1 MTFAQRKIVLTQKQ
15 FYMSRPDSDK
25 VLDHI
30 PLHEVLR
37 IEDPEADQKGGKTL
51 FSSVRT
57 RSASSFDRLQSNG
70 SFAQN
75 DDDDEA
81 KIDPARVFV
90 IHTIEDGYNSG
101 KSTVLLCES
110 KESKK
115 EWVTTLQVAAK
126 TALKIFE
133 GIHEMTWLQRKQRV
147 ARKFYHSDK
156 AQYCVGVVIMAS
168 YFTALLSSQLL
179 PERGSS
185 TARHLRLTE
194 IVFTAMFTVELLFN
208 LFGSWLRPFLT
219 EGWNYVD
226 SFVVFVS
233 WAGVIN
239 EDLPAVNVLR
249 LVRVLKMVRL
259 FRKLTELRML
269 INALT
274 SSIVPV
280 LYSFLILLLIST
292 VYAVVA
298 TDLFSA
304 IDPTN
309 FGDFSLSLF
318 SLFQVSNHRVCMHA
332 CMHAYNCYALR
343 NCVRYRLI
351 FLVVYV
357 CVCVCVRLGVFSH
370 IMSQVST
377 GDSWASVITRGLI
390 YNEDSNY
397 SGAFVSIF
405 FVSYVLVVGVVLM
418 NIVVAVLLGVAW
430 IIIYTAAPTDACCY
444 R

>member
-1 MTFAQRKIVLTQKQ
+1 MTFAERKIVLTQKQ

-57 RSASSFDRLQSNG
+57 SSASSFHRLQSNG
-70 SFAQN
+70 SFAPN

-332 CMHAYNCYALR
+332 CMHITATLCGT
-343 NCVRYRLI
+343 VSDI
-351 FLVVYV
+351 DSSFLSCMCV

>member
-1 MTFAQRKIVLTQKQ
+1 MTFAERKIVLTQKQ

-30 PLHEVLR
+30 PLHEILR

-57 RSASSFDRLQSNG
+57 SSASSFDRLQSNG
-70 SFAQN
+70 SFAPN

-318 SLFQVSNHRVCMHA
+318 SLFQVSNHLYVCA
-332 CMHAYNCYALR
+332 
-343 NCVRYRLI
+343 
-351 FLVVYV
+351 
-357 CVCVCVRLGVFSH
+357 CVCVCASGRVGEFSH

-430 IIIYTAAPTDACCY
+430 IIYTAAPTDACCY

>member
-1 MTFAQRKIVLTQKQ
+1 MTFAERKIVLTQKQ

-30 PLHEVLR
+30 PLHEILR

-57 RSASSFDRLQSNG
+57 SSASSFHRLQSNG
-70 SFAQN
+70 SFAPN

-318 SLFQVSNHRVCMHA
+318 SLFQVSNHLYVCA
-332 CMHAYNCYALR
+332 
-343 NCVRYRLI
+343 
-351 FLVVYV
+351 
-357 CVCVCVRLGVFSH
+357 CVCVCASGRVGEFSH

-430 IIIYTAAPTDACCY
+430 IIYTAAPTDACCY